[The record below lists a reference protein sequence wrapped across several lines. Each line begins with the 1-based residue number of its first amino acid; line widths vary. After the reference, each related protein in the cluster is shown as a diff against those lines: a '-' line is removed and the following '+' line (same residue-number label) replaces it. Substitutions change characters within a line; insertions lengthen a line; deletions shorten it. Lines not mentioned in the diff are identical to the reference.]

1 MRSYCK
7 RFLRDLRKG
16 SKKYYKTGVVSMK
29 KLIFIVFMIMISVH
43 SIGFSSN
50 TNWVQ
55 LNENSYISVD
65 SLHTKYL
72 GNQFYETLVKIDYN
86 MMRKT
91 HGSLPPA
98 YDKVSC
104 MLMHY
109 SFNTDK
115 KEYRIERILTLGQNN
130 QLLGDAKRP
139 PNENGWQSYL
149 NSARVQEIL
158 AIMLGLV
165 LYPNMEEEAPN
176 I

>member
-1 MRSYCK
+1 
-7 RFLRDLRKG
+7 
-16 SKKYYKTGVVSMK
+16 MK
-29 KLIFIVFMIMISVH
+29 KIIFIVFMLMISFH
-43 SIGFSSN
+43 SISFSSG

-55 LNENSYISVD
+55 LDKNSYISVD

-72 GNQFYETLVKIDYN
+72 GNQFYATLVKMDYN
-86 MMRKT
+86 VMRKNHPKVYGT
-91 HGSLPPA
+91 LPSA
-98 YDKVSC
+98 LDEVSY

-115 KEYRIERILTLGQNN
+115 KECRIERILTFGRNN

-139 PNENGWQSYL
+139 PNKNGWQSYM
-149 NSARVQEIL
+149 NAPRDKEIL